1 MYNMQVLKNNGSM
14 RAQLPSFVKVES
26 VEVEVEVPQCLD
38 DDERLSEM
46 VTYLLQIEM
55 HCCH

>member
-26 VEVEVEVPQCLD
+26 VEVEVPQCLD